1 MVETDKAF
9 GRHYRVIAY
18 SRRYHWPNAQ
28 PGTNPD
34 ASEVQEDD
42 LVVIIRML
50 KIAPA
55 HLVGHSYG
63 GAITYHLALRHPELV
78 RTLVLAEPV
87 ITSGRH
93 SVAAAPS
100 VFAGRVIR
108 NAEATHG
115 THLLLA
121 RASTVSLRCVLINQ
135 FTARRLVLFMAV
147 NH

>member
-34 ASEVQEDD
+34 ASEVQVDD

-78 RTLVLAEPV
+78 PRLYSP
-87 ITSGRH
+87 
-93 SVAAAPS
+93 
-100 VFAGRVIR
+100 
-108 NAEATHG
+108 
-115 THLLLA
+115 
-121 RASTVSLRCVLINQ
+121 NQ
-135 FTARRLVLFMAV
+135 
-147 NH
+147 